1 MARYTNKIDSKGRVF
16 IPSKLRDSI
25 GKSIVVTLSL
35 DAGYLSVYTE
45 ERFNSIRGQFE
56 SLNSMDPKVRRV
68 MRLIVGESLICELDS
83 QGRVS
88 ISSELWEHISA
99 KPTEEICII
108 DLGDKL
114 EICSKAFYEEKKEE
128 LSSVLDLD
136 LTQYN
141 VTGL

>member
-35 DAGYLSVYTE
+35 DTGYLSVYTE
-45 ERFNSIRGQFE
+45 ERFNNIRNQFE
-56 SLNSMDPKVRRV
+56 SLNSMDPNVRRV
-68 MRLIVGESLICELDS
+68 MRLIVGESLVCELDS

-114 EICSKAFYEEKKEE
+114 DICSKAFYEEKKEE

>member
-114 EICSKAFYEEKKEE
+114 DICSKAFYEEKKEE